1 MNTRKCLSSGYKPK
15 QLNTKILVTLIFSFF
30 ALKIFSQSYKFL
42 YHLDKDLSSTSKEKA
57 VIIGKAY
64 EQDGKLILD
73 CFLKTTEQKILSAT
87 VKDSTLSALHGMFK
101 TYYDDMKLESAG
113 FYVENDMDGVWKYW
127 DKNGFLTDSMI
138 YKNGIRIAY
147 ANYEYYFSK
156 PTLEQFFFRD
166 SLRSANY
173 SYFYSFTDSLKNT
186 FEEKQV
192 SVINGKPKTDF
203 EANFIGDRGLFKEYD
218 STGAVKADSVFTK
231 KMQEAEFAGGEDE
244 WRNFLR
250 KTLNANVPA
259 NNNAPS
265 GKYTIIM
272 TFIVNPNGTL
282 SNIKAESDPGYG
294 MVEEAKRVLKM
305 HKWKPA
311 IQYGNYRLAYRR
323 QPITFV
329 VEN

>member
-1 MNTRKCLSSGYKPK
+1 M
-15 QLNTKILVTLIFSFF
+15 NTKILVSVIFSFL
-30 ALKIFSQSYKFL
+30 ALKTLGQSYKFL
-42 YHLDKDLSSTSKEKA
+42 YHLDKDLSSTSQEKA
-57 VIIGKAY
+57 IIIGKGY
-64 EQDGKLILD
+64 ESNGRLVLD
-73 CFLKTTEQKILSAT
+73 CFLKATGKMILSAT
-87 VKDSTLSALHGMFK
+87 VKDSTLSTLHGMFK
-101 TYYDDMKLESAG
+101 TYYDDMKIESAG
-113 FYVENDMDGVWKYW
+113 NYFENDMEGVWKYW
-127 DKNGFLTDSMI
+127 DKDGFLTDSVI
-138 YKNGIRIAY
+138 YKNGIRVAY

-166 SLRSANY
+166 SLKNATY
-173 SYFYSFTDSLKNT
+173 SYLYSFTDSLKNT

-192 SVINGKPKTDF
+192 SVTKGRLKTDF
-203 EANFIGDRGLFKEYD
+203 EVNFTGDRGLFKEYD
-218 STGAVKADSVFTK
+218 STGAVKTDSVFTK
-231 KMQEAEFAGGEDE
+231 KMKEAEFAGGEDE

-250 KTLNANVPA
+250 KNLNAVVPA
-259 NNNAPS
+259 DNNAPA

-311 IQYGNYRLAYRR
+311 IQYGNYRVAYRR

>member
-1 MNTRKCLSSGYKPK
+1 M
-15 QLNTKILVTLIFSFF
+15 NTKILATIIFSFL
-30 ALKIFSQSYKFL
+30 ALKTVSQSYKFL

-57 VIIGKAY
+57 IIIGKGY
-64 EQDGKLILD
+64 ESDGKVILD
-73 CFLKTTEQKILSAT
+73 CFLKTTGKMILSAT
-87 VKDSTLSALHGMFK
+87 IKDSSLSTLHGMFK
-101 TYYDDMKLESAG
+101 TYYDDMKIESAG
-113 FYVENDMDGVWKYW
+113 NYFENDMEGVWKYW
-127 DKNGFLTDSMI
+127 DKDGFLTDSVI
-138 YKNGIRIAY
+138 YRKGIRIAY
-147 ANYEYYFSK
+147 ATYEYYFSK
-156 PTLEQFFFRD
+156 PTLEQYFFRD
-166 SLRSANY
+166 SLKNVNY
-173 SYFYSFTDSLKNT
+173 SYLYSFTDSLKNT

-192 SVINGKPKTDF
+192 SVRKGRLMIDF
-203 EANFIGDRGLFKEYD
+203 EVNFIGDRGLFKEYD

-231 KMQEAEFAGGEDE
+231 KMKEAEFAGGDEE

-250 KTLNANVPA
+250 KTLNPMVPA
-259 NNNAPS
+259 NNNAPE